1 MDEKRGDLFEVY
13 FFFCHFKQWI
23 IDKVNDFLK
32 SHPEIEVI
40 DIKFTASFGSIYAAI
55 LFR

>member
-1 MDEKRGDLFEVY
+1 MQRMV
-13 FFFCHFKQWI
+13 I
-23 IDKVNDFLK
+23 ILKFISFNAMSSNGLNHKVNDFLK

-55 LFR
+55 LYR

>member
-1 MDEKRGDLFEVY
+1 MKFISFTAMSSNGLD
-13 FFFCHFKQWI
+13 H
-23 IDKVNDFLK
+23 KVNEFLET
-32 SHPEIEVI
+32 HPNIEVI